1 MLPVHPGQ
9 KTLNEV
15 IMKNL
20 RTTLYNEF
28 EKLDLKWQNLPL
40 KKQIRYVLYL
50 FAFYM
55 LLGVGVLVK
64 VFYDLRNSDEI
75 EIEHIN
81 VPLVVDKDSIN
92 NVKVR

>member
-1 MLPVHPGQ
+1 
-9 KTLNEV
+9 
-15 IMKNL
+15 MKNL
-20 RTTLYNEF
+20 RTTLHYEF
-28 EKLDLKWQNLPL
+28 EKLDLKWRNLPL

-64 VFYDLRNSDEI
+64 VFYDLRNADEI

-81 VPLVVDKDSIN
+81 VPLVVDQDSIN
-92 NVKVR
+92 NIKVRRDGKEQKN